1 VNLDIPLPEGLALL
15 INDEAGTG
23 GDYPTRLLQR
33 GLLLAADGR
42 LLAEEGV
49 GFGVPILQRGAQTIF
64 PGGMDLAWR
73 RRDRLWEVTAVY
85 DLCLVERLTR
95 RAGSNIQLRPLY
107 AAKDSLA
114 ALHRRS
120 PRLRGPLTVASS
132 TLRRTVGLVTTFE
145 EAGFH
150 VPLAVTYTVDGDTGR
165 VDVSVTPT
173 DLPDG
178 VTEVIV
184 MNEQG
189 GRGFDLFVDSS
200 GAARRG
206 PEIGT
211 WDEVPAARAAFV
223 SITDRVQFSL
233 GQVDDAQ
240 LRRGRELVGSRLAWA
255 GFGYSFSPAVER
267 FAYDVRIERTS

>member
-1 VNLDIPLPEGLALL
+1 MNLDVPLPDGLALL
-15 INDEAGTG
+15 ITDEASGV
-23 GDYPTRLLQR
+23 GDYPTRWLR
-33 GLLLAADGR
+33 KGLLLAADGR

-49 GFGVPILQRGAQTIF
+49 GFGVPLLKRGVQTIF

-85 DLCLVERLTR
+85 DLCLVERLAR
-95 RAGSNIQLRPLY
+95 RAGSSLQPRLLY

-120 PRLRGPLTVASS
+120 PRLRGLLTAASS
-132 TLRRTVGLVTTFE
+132 TLRRTFGWVTTYD

-150 VPLAVTYTVDGDTGR
+150 VSIEVRYTVDADAGR

-173 DLPDG
+173 GLPGG
-178 VTEVIV
+178 VTEMIV

-189 GRGFDLFVDSS
+189 GRGFDLFVDSN

-206 PEIGT
+206 PEIDT
-211 WDEVPAARAAFV
+211 WDDVSAARAAFV
-223 SITDRVQFSL
+223 STTDRVLFSL
-233 GQVDDAQ
+233 GQVDGAR
-240 LRRGRELVGSRLAWA
+240 LRRGRELIGSRLSWA

-267 FAYDVRIERTS
+267 FTYDVRIERTS